1 MNCNYCGSRVF
12 YDEKCCSQCGAPIY
26 QGNGI
31 VENERK
37 FISICAMPTEIHF
50 DKNKAEKANISV
62 IGLRGNGYANKY
74 LRYSCDYKILGKTY
88 GITINDNVIYKP
100 KDTTPYPCSVVI
112 IVSHKDNELLND
124 HILIEID

>member
-1 MNCNYCGSRVF
+1 MKENSHLYV
-12 YDEKCCSQCGAPIY
+12 QCQQRSIL
-26 QGNGI
+26 I
-31 VENERK
+31 RTKRK
-37 FISICAMPTEIHF
+37 
-50 DKNKAEKANISV
+50 KANISV

-112 IVSHKDNELLND
+112 IASHKDNELLND